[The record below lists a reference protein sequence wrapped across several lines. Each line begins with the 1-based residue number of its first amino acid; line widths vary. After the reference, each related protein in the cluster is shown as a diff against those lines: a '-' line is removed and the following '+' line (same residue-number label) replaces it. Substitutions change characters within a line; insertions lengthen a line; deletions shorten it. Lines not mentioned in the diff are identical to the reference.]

1 MIKSTRLLMLL
12 LALAA
17 GLGVFNMSTL
27 ATGPTELITL
37 CFRGKTIQAPFYLRF
52 KYYGLGAVDG
62 PCPISGP

>member
-17 GLGVFNMSTL
+17 GLGVFNISTQ
-27 ATGPTELITL
+27 AVGPTELITL